1 MPCRGHEWRWKFAKP
16 NLHLILV
23 FWLGSGQTDYWYVRF
38 SSFRFKPFTF
48 VQVIKC
54 LLFKHLFFIN
64 VLWIFW
70 CHIDKYLCL
79 CFQPVFKVISQRESK
94 YFCEEVRFSAV
105 KTWGVCNYHRLLSC
119 FLKYSFK
126 SQGRNVSNRFSDPAH
141 NSLLQLLLF
150 LQSTLPRPSPS
161 IPPPSSPLAIS
172 YPPSVCNPTSVSSC
186 VGI

>member
-94 YFCEEVRFSAV
+94 YFCEEVRFSPV
-105 KTWGVCNYHRLLSC
+105 KVGRGGNYHRLLSC

-141 NSLLQLLLF
+141 NSQLLLF
-150 LQSTLPRPSPS
+150 LQSGLS
-161 IPPPSSPLAIS
+161 
-172 YPPSVCNPTSVSSC
+172 
-186 VGI
+186 